1 MYLFYV
7 SVAILIYSF
16 INFLDKFLISKYCK
30 HVSEGALLVFSSLIG
45 LPVAILI
52 ILFQVNPFQ
61 FSHFEVS
68 LLIIS
73 GLLYIISLIPYMY
86 ALGAGDVSSV
96 VPTFLMMPVI
106 SIIFGLIF
114 LGEQIGLGEVIAM
127 LIIIIGAFFISFSID
142 ESQNLKFNKKMLLAS
157 LVYSLG
163 ISGMAVLFKDVAL
176 DRDYWAAQFWY
187 QIGYVLAGIVLLI
200 VPTYRKSFVEI
211 AVRQGKFSIWSIN
224 MSAEAL
230 TSIADISFRYATLLG
245 AVAVVQTV
253 ALGLQPIIVFVYSVI
268 LTLLFPKFTHEKL
281 VKKELIRRFG
291 ITIIMIMAV
300 FYLQ

>member
-96 VPTFLMMPVI
+96 VPTFLMMPVF

>member
-96 VPTFLMMPVI
+96 VPTFLMIPVF